1 MARVNVL
8 SCKCEKV
15 LLGVEVG
22 YIGLGRVP
30 SMPQCHDYVLR
41 TFTKVLLSNC
51 QLSRRLSHARTVRV
65 TPIHLTTVTLRISN
79 AIQPLHKGGIQG
91 FFLHTILKQSQCRT
105 FPYWRLKEHRSELVQ
120 CFALALDLQSRRRD
134 F

>member
-79 AIQPLHKGGIQG
+79 AIQPLQKGDSRV
-91 FFLHTILKQSQCRT
+91 FLAYNTEAKPMQNIPLLEAKGT
-105 FPYWRLKEHRSELVQ
+105 SERACPVL
-120 CFALALDLQSRRRD
+120 CIGSGPAKSPS
-134 F
+134 

>member
-65 TPIHLTTVTLRISN
+65 TTSSSYNSYVEDLKRDSATTEGGF
-79 AIQPLHKGGIQG
+79 KGFSCTQ
-91 FFLHTILKQSQCRT
+91 
-105 FPYWRLKEHRSELVQ
+105 Y
-120 CFALALDLQSRRRD
+120 
-134 F
+134 